1 MSEREP
7 VTLEKRKMMSEEQE
21 KVVKV
26 KLLGPRKLTKEQMES
41 PTPRSFWP
49 FVLAVTIFI
58 ACVGLLIHP
67 LLFFFGVL
75 LIVGSLIGWLLERR
89 SYLR

>member
-1 MSEREP
+1 VVEN
-7 VTLEKRKMMSEEQE
+7 TEKTEKAE

-26 KLLGPRKLTKEQMES
+26 KLLGPRKLTKEQMEA
-41 PTPRSFWP
+41 PEPRSPWP
-49 FVLAVTIFI
+49 IVLAVTIFI

-67 LLFFFGVL
+67 IVFFIGVI
-75 LIVGSLIGWLLERR
+75 LILGSITGWLLERR